1 MPMMLPNL
9 APARNRRGAALPVAL
24 MGLVAVSLLVTA
36 ALFTSSTEFAI
47 SAAHRTGATSLF
59 DADAA
64 LEQYVA
70 DRLGAGLAMAPTPA
84 AGVQGPGGA
93 AYTVQV
99 DRMSDSRNREADPM
113 TRTEIFSLLVQPANG
128 RGRGVGAF
136 ITAKRSVKPLR
147 TNINSGATSGGA
159 INISGSSVISNGS
172 DQSNYCGADDN
183 ESDFAV
189 QVTSDACADGTA
201 SCIDAGERNLDGEKG
216 VTNFTKAQL
225 AERLLGSGV
234 TLRSLAQN
242 AGIKFGAMFDTTDY
256 SHNTRANSSTSTPR
270 KYNWGCPAALGVA
283 CPSTA
288 AAELHTVVAID
299 ASRLFDRT
307 VVINGDYG
315 QGIIIILNGNL
326 RIQGNFVFKGILL
339 VEGDMDIKGGSGGE
353 DAKIEG
359 SVVAFGANSAVA
371 DNVSGNATIRYN
383 TCGIKD
389 AERALNDAALD
400 NAPQARSG
408 GTFAWYELIR

>member
-1 MPMMLPNL
+1 MMFPNL

-47 SAAHRTGATSLF
+47 SAAHRTGAASLF

-70 DRLGAGLAMAPTPA
+70 DRLGAGLGMDTTA
-84 AGVQGPGGA
+84 AGAVRGPGGA

-99 DRMSDSRNREADPM
+99 DRMSDSRNMDSVPM

-136 ITAKRSVKPLR
+136 ITAKRSANPLR

-159 INISGSSVISNGS
+159 IKISGSSVISNGS
-172 DQSNYCGADDN
+172 DQSNYCGAADN

-189 QVTSDACADGTA
+189 QVTSDACPPGTA
-201 SCIDAGERNLDGEKG
+201 NCIDAGEKNLDGAKG
-216 VTNFTKAQL
+216 TTSYTKAEL
-225 AERLLGSGV
+225 AERLLGPGV
-234 TLRSLAQN
+234 TLRSLAEN
-242 AGIKFGAMFDTTDY
+242 AGIKFGAMWDSANY
-256 SHNTRANSSTSTPR
+256 SHITRAYSTTSTPR

-288 AAELHTVVAID
+288 AADLHMVVAID
-299 ASRLFDRT
+299 ASGLSDKT

-315 QGIIIILNGNL
+315 QGIIVVLNGNL

-389 AERALNDAALD
+389 AERAMNNSALD

-408 GTFAWYELIR
+408 GTFSWYELIR